1 MNIKI
6 GKFNFINNRENRIF
20 LSGYDIDK
28 KLFNYFYLDGKAD
41 TLYVSSRDNFD
52 KINDFKYNNYSEFD
66 LERKLS
72 QNFLVLDYNMEIKNA
87 VNRFIMIK
95 QDKFIEQNHI
105 HVINYTKIFL

>member
-41 TLYVSSRDNFD
+41 TLYVSSR
-52 KINDFKYNNYSEFD
+52 II
-66 LERKLS
+66 L
-72 QNFLVLDYNMEIKNA
+72 IK
-87 VNRFIMIK
+87 
-95 QDKFIEQNHI
+95 
-105 HVINYTKIFL
+105 